1 MLIDDLIIN
10 EEMPVLQ
17 AMQILN
23 DKEKKILFI
32 APELKLKAVLTDG
45 DIRRHILR
53 GGRLDA
59 KVGEIA
65 NYNFLS
71 LKAGQYNQANSF
83 MIKHSI
89 YALPLLDSEGVI
101 TDVVFFDESSV
112 KVKKNLDLPVVIM
125 AGGLGT
131 RLYPYTKILPKPLIP
146 VGEKP
151 IIEHIIDHFRNFGCD
166 DYKIIVNHKKN
177 MIKAYFN
184 ELNKDYNVDFADE
197 EVFLGTGG
205 GLALLKDKVK
215 GPFFLTNC
223 DVLIEADYNDIYKFH
238 QKNGNLITV
247 VCALKHVTIPYGVF
261 NLNCEGEIE
270 SVTEKP
276 KDNKKT
282 SSFQA
287 LMVSTASRV
296 GTGNIIGVSTAI
308 CSGGFGAVFWMWI
321 IALIGGASAFVES
334 TLAQIF
340 KKKGSDGYYGGPS
353 YYIES
358 AFKSRALG
366 IIFSV
371 FLILTYAVGFNLLA
385 SYNLQS
391 TFSGYNFYNP
401 SVSPWAIGLI
411 LALVVGYCLF
421 GGGKRIVKVSS
432 FCFLLIGS

>member
-10 EEMPVLQ
+10 EDMPVLQ

-71 LKAGQYNQANSF
+71 LKAGQRSQANNF

-101 TDVVFFDESSV
+101 ADVVFFDESSV
-112 KVKKNLDLPVVIM
+112 EVKKELDLPVVIM

-151 IIEHIIDHFRNFGCD
+151 IIEHIIDHFRNFGCN

-238 QKNGNLITV
+238 QKSGNLITV

-261 NLNCEGEIE
+261 NLNGDGEIE

-276 KDNKKT
+276 TFNFLTNTGMYLVDGRIIEELEENKAI
-282 SSFQA
+282 SFPEIMENYRA
-287 LMVSTASRV
+287 KGFKVGVYPVSEDS
-296 GTGNIIGVSTAI
+296 
-308 CSGGFGAVFWMWI
+308 WMDMGQ
-321 IALIGGASAFVES
+321 LEELES
-334 TLAQIF
+334 MRRRLEN
-340 KKKGSDGYYGGPS
+340 K
-353 YYIES
+353 
-358 AFKSRALG
+358 
-366 IIFSV
+366 
-371 FLILTYAVGFNLLA
+371 
-385 SYNLQS
+385 
-391 TFSGYNFYNP
+391 
-401 SVSPWAIGLI
+401 
-411 LALVVGYCLF
+411 
-421 GGGKRIVKVSS
+421 
-432 FCFLLIGS
+432 

>member
-1 MLIDDLIIN
+1 MLIEDLIIN
-10 EEMPVLQ
+10 EDMPVLQ

-32 APELKLKAVLTDG
+32 APDLKLKAVLTDG

-59 KVGEIA
+59 KVSEIA

-71 LKAGQYNQANSF
+71 LKAGQRSQANSF

-89 YALPLLDSEGVI
+89 YALPLLDSDGVI
-101 TDVVFFDESSV
+101 ADVVFFDESSV
-112 KVKKNLDLPVVIM
+112 KVNKPLDLPVVIM

-151 IIEHIIDHFRNFGCD
+151 IIEHIIDHFKAFGCN

-184 ELNKDYNVDFADE
+184 ELCKDYNVDFADE

-205 GLALLKDKVK
+205 GLALLKNKVN

-223 DVLIEADYNDIYKFH
+223 DVLIEADYNEIYKFH

-261 NLNCEGEIE
+261 NLNGEGEIE

-276 KDNKKT
+276 TFNFLTNTGMYLVDGRIIEELEDNKAI
-282 SSFQA
+282 SFPEIMENYRA
-287 LMVSTASRV
+287 KGFKVGVFPVSEDS
-296 GTGNIIGVSTAI
+296 
-308 CSGGFGAVFWMWI
+308 WMDMGQLEELE
-321 IALIGGASAFVES
+321 AMRRRLEN
-334 TLAQIF
+334 
-340 KKKGSDGYYGGPS
+340 K
-353 YYIES
+353 
-358 AFKSRALG
+358 
-366 IIFSV
+366 
-371 FLILTYAVGFNLLA
+371 
-385 SYNLQS
+385 
-391 TFSGYNFYNP
+391 
-401 SVSPWAIGLI
+401 
-411 LALVVGYCLF
+411 
-421 GGGKRIVKVSS
+421 
-432 FCFLLIGS
+432 